1 MRLICPNCNA
11 QYEVGDGVIPPEG
24 RDVQCSN
31 CGHTWFKTPETAD
44 GRPDESVA
52 TPGRHVAQPR
62 SRGMRQSSRIH
73 EGADADGSGVAA
85 VADGDAGA
93 DPDAAA
99 QGPNPEAADDTA
111 DTASDA
117 AKNGDPAAAFF
128 DGDAHTAEASEKYED
143 DEDIAGTE
151 DEDAFEASLLAA
163 LNDDGMPAEKAFDEK
178 TTGGT
183 ASEATLDTPRA
194 TPEDPAG
201 TSLPA
206 GGPLADRKQVPRR
219 PLDPEV
225 AEVLREEAHREAQA
239 RKAEAAQSLESQP
252 DLGLDAMTSRQADTA
267 RARMPQW
274 QEGDDPEVPL
284 PEPAAT
290 DTASAH
296 THAHTHGATIPG
308 GPADTVDPR
317 TELFPDIEEVNSSL
331 TATTDRGTDPDAP
344 ITEEDAVAEN
354 QRTGFRLGFLL
365 MVLLVAA
372 GVALYRFAPQVVDRI
387 PEAKPMLDQYI
398 EAVDIARLRLD
409 EWARIA
415 AEKIGAMTR

>member
-31 CGHTWFKTPETAD
+31 CGHTWFKTSETAD
-44 GRPDESVA
+44 GRPDEPVA

-73 EGADADGSGVAA
+73 EGTDPDAGVADAAEADADGQVDPAQPDPTAA
-85 VADGDAGA
+85 ES
-93 DPDAAA
+93 DPAAA
-99 QGPNPEAADDTA
+99 
-111 DTASDA
+111 SD
-117 AKNGDPAAAFF
+117 DPAAAFF
-128 DGDAHTAEASEKYED
+128 DGTTPHAKASDYED
-143 DEDIAGTE
+143 DDDIAGTE
-151 DEDAFEASLLAA
+151 DEDEFEASLLAA
-163 LNDDGMPAEKAFDEK
+163 LNDDGMPDDKATADETTDDE
-178 TTGGT
+178 TTGEN
-183 ASEATLDTPRA
+183 AAEDAADRHRA

-206 GGPLADRKQVPRR
+206 GGPLADRTPVPRR

-225 AEVLREEAHREAQA
+225 AEVLREEARREAQA
-239 RKAEAAQSLESQP
+239 RKADAAQALESQP
-252 DLGLDAMTSRQADTA
+252 DLGLDAMTARRADAA
-267 RARMPQW
+267 RDRMPSW
-274 QEGDDPEVPL
+274 QEGDDPEMPQPVSG
-284 PEPAAT
+284 AA
-290 DTASAH
+290 DTTSV
-296 THAHTHGATIPG
+296 HGHGTAIPG
-308 GPADTVDPR
+308 GPVDTTETVDPR

-365 MVLLVAA
+365 MVLLVTA
-372 GVALYRFAPQVVDRI
+372 GVALYRFAPQVIDRI